1 MPLVAVVTEA
11 MARSVWGRDDVVGEC
26 LLVIERDKPPPPCTE
41 IVGVAEDQLPGI
53 AATAPR
59 QVYWLP
65 TSHPGP
71 GAPNLN
77 LVLARVQGDEAA
89 AIERIRATVRAA
101 VPDARFI
108 AVSPLGTKLAPQLRS
123 WRLGA
128 NLLSVFGLLA
138 LLVAGAGLY
147 SVLSFDVAQ
156 RRFELG
162 VRTALGAGAGR
173 LVRAVASRALL
184 VTAVGAAAGFIA
196 AAILGRLAESMLF
209 GVGGTDGTV
218 YIVVAITLAFA
229 GAAALAVPIARAART
244 DPMTALRQE

>member
-1 MPLVAVVTEA
+1 
-11 MARSVWGRDDVVGEC
+11 MARAVWGREDVIGEC
-26 LLVIERDKPPPPCTE
+26 LLVIERDRPPPPCTE
-41 IVGVAEDQLPGI
+41 IVGVAEDQLSGI

-65 TSHPGP
+65 TNHPGP

-77 LVLARVQGDEAA
+77 LVLVRVQGDQAA
-89 AIERIRATVRAA
+89 AIERLRATVRAA
-101 VPDARFI
+101 VPEARFI
-108 AVSPLGTKLAPQLRS
+108 AVSPLGTKLAPELRS

-162 VRTALGAGAGR
+162 VRTALGAGTAR
-173 LVRAVASRALL
+173 LVRAVASRVLL
-184 VTAVGAAAGFIA
+184 VTGVGVAVGFIA
-196 AAILGRLAESMLF
+196 SAVLGRLAESMLF
-209 GVGGTDGTV
+209 GVAGTDGTV
-218 YIVVAITLAFA
+218 YIAVALTLAIA
-229 GAAALAVPIARAART
+229 GVAALAGPIARAART
-244 DPMTALRQE
+244 DPMLALRQE